1 MTQPLAPQLLQ
12 KMNACWRPADYLSVG
27 QLYLMDDPLLK
38 QPLKLNFDALFTKD
52 KPVVFAF
59 HRLTQLMRDKLA
71 EHRNYI
77 CRHGDD
83 RAEIPSG
90 GLVAMYGRREHDLE
104 MFCWLP

>member
-1 MTQPLAPQLLQ
+1 
-12 KMNACWRPADYLSVG
+12 MNACWWPADYLSVG

-38 QPLKLNFDALFTKD
+38 QPLKLNCDALFTKD
-52 KPVVFAF
+52 KPAVFAF
-59 HRLTQLMRDKLA
+59 QCLTQLMRDKLG

-77 CRHGDD
+77 CYHGDD

-104 MFCWLP
+104 MFCWLR

>member
-1 MTQPLAPQLLQ
+1 MTQPLAAQLLQ
-12 KMNACWRPADYLSVG
+12 KMNDCWRPADYLSVG
-27 QLYLMDDPLLK
+27 RRYLMDDPLLI
-38 QPLKLNFDALFTKD
+38 QPQKLNHDALFTKD

-71 EHRNYI
+71 ELRNHI
-77 CRHGDD
+77 CRHGDA

-90 GLVAMYGRREHDLE
+90 GLVAMYGRREHDLK

>member
-1 MTQPLAPQLLQ
+1 MTQPLARQLLQ
-12 KMNACWRPADYLSVG
+12 KMNAWWRVANYLSVG
-27 QLYLMDDPLLK
+27 QIYLMDDPLLK

-59 HRLTQLMRDKLA
+59 HRLTQLMRDKLG

-77 CRHGDD
+77 CHQGDD

-90 GLVAMYGRREHDLE
+90 GLVAMYGQREHDLG